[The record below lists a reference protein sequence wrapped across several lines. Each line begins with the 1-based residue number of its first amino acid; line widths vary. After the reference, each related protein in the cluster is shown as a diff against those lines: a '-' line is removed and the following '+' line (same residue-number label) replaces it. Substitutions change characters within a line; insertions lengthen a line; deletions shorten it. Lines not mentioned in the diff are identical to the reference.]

1 MIDLD
6 DYKTVCLDCNEEC
19 NPVEETFGYAGT
31 HCNNG
36 KSGIHCTGAYVS
48 DCCGADMERQA

>member
-6 DYKTVCLDCNEEC
+6 D
-19 NPVEETFGYAGT
+19 
-31 HCNNG
+31 CNNG